1 MKDLKVDISKLKTQS
16 QYAKDNGMSRQRVNQ
31 LVKSK
36 DLKTVE
42 ISGSTLI
49 LID

>member
-1 MKDLKVDISKLKTQS
+1 MKDLKIDISKLKTQS
-16 QYAKDNGMSRQRVNQ
+16 QFARDNGMSRQRVNQ

-42 ISGSTLI
+42 IAGAVLI